1 MKIKAEQF
9 LKFIEKATMCG
20 VIGSMVIKGNV
31 EGLEAK
37 QKDLSNISLSEAK
50 LKCSAE
56 DMELCIKD
64 TNLLINML
72 KGFEGDIEIK
82 KNDNTMSIFN
92 EGRQVDIIL
101 STPEYIDCNLEKVPE
116 SLTES
121 FDTGFETSI
130 SPFKKIVG
138 DMSIVKSTSIIVEVK
153 DKMLNLTTGAKDFD
167 NVTMK
172 IKTEYNDAKAEY
184 CDLLAK
190 VIAVI
195 DDKFNLSFKN
205 DFPLEIKEKVGD
217 IEVRYIVA
225 PLTEKD

>member
-1 MKIKAEQF
+1 MKIKAEKLLRF
-9 LKFIEKATMCG
+9 VNKATLG
-20 VIGSMVIKGNV
+20 GTISSMVIKGNTK
-31 EGLEAK
+31 GLEAK
-37 QKDLSNISLSEAK
+37 QKDLSNIALSVATI
-50 LKCSAE
+50 KCNGE

-72 KGFEGDIEIK
+72 KSFTGDIEIK
-82 KNDNTMSIFN
+82 KNENIMSIFN
-92 EGRQVDIIL
+92 ENRQVDIVL

-116 SLTES
+116 SLETA
-121 FDTGFETSI
+121 FDVGFETSI
-130 SPFKKIVG
+130 TPFKNIVE
-138 DMSIVKSTSIIVEVK
+138 DMKIVKSNSIIIEVK

-172 IKTEYNDAKAEY
+172 VKTDYNDAKSEY

-205 DFPLEIKEKVGD
+205 DFPLEIKEKSED